1 MSQTNRIDESFYVRG
16 VKCAAWLYLPA
27 NHSQGPVP
35 AVVIGHG
42 LGGVR
47 EWRLDNFAQAFR
59 AAGYACLVFDY
70 RGFGESD
77 GAPRQVVEP
86 EMLLEDWRAAIVYA
100 RARPEIDPDRIVLF
114 GTSFSG
120 GHVTRLGA
128 EDQRLAAIMA
138 QGPFMDGPASLRMAD
153 PIRLLRLMVS
163 AIRDLAGERLG
174 KQPYLVDIGGAP
186 CSSALVRADEADFAS
201 MIPEGVQSE
210 TRVAARIALKIMRY
224 RPGQSTPQIGCPAL
238 YVLCEY
244 DKLIPVKNSLK
255 HARRAPH
262 GEVHVVPY
270 GHFDIYSGAPFRDV
284 LNKEL
289 AFLARA
295 VPIGASSQVGS
306 QR

>member
-128 EDQRLAAIMA
+128 EDQISDGRNHQAQQSDWIRHTQRCGASNPIWWTSVAHLAATHWY
-138 QGPFMDGPASLRMAD
+138 GPMRPT
-153 PIRLLRLMVS
+153 LL
-163 AIRDLAGERLG
+163 
-174 KQPYLVDIGGAP
+174 Q
-186 CSSALVRADEADFAS
+186 
-201 MIPEGVQSE
+201 
-210 TRVAARIALKIMRY
+210 
-224 RPGQSTPQIGCPAL
+224 
-238 YVLCEY
+238 
-244 DKLIPVKNSLK
+244 
-255 HARRAPH
+255 
-262 GEVHVVPY
+262 
-270 GHFDIYSGAPFRDV
+270 
-284 LNKEL
+284 
-289 AFLARA
+289 
-295 VPIGASSQVGS
+295 
-306 QR
+306 